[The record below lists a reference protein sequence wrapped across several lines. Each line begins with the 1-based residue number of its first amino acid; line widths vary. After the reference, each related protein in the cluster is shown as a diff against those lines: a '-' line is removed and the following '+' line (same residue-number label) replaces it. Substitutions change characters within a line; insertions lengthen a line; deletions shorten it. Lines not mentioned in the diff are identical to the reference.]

1 MKEKI
6 LSFITNKKLVVGA
19 LVFILGIVNY
29 ILSSR
34 GLRILPI
41 SNDDL
46 NTAVSDLF
54 AIGSTLYLMY
64 KNWSVTSVAQ
74 KSDELIKLVKEGKV
88 AEREIQKL
96 IDKVK

>member
-1 MKEKI
+1 MKEKFI
-6 LSFITNKKLVVGA
+6 AFITNKKLVVGA

-88 AEREIQKL
+88 AEKEIQKL